1 MAMQNAWT
9 LNTHSTRSDE
19 RFLDEWFEFGMTELN
34 AYLNKH
40 ARFADFC
47 ARRDSDA

>member
-1 MAMQNAWT
+1 MDTEHTQYEI
-9 LNTHSTRSDE
+9 DE